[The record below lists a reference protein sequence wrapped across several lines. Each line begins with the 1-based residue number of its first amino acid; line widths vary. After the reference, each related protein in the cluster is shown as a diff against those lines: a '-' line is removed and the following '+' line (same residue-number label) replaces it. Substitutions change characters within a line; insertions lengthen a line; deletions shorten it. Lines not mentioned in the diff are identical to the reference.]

1 MFSPYQS
8 KRAFEEISEQIKKAI
23 LAKKLKPGDRLP
35 SERSLAEQFQVGRLT
50 VREALRTLETQGFIQ
65 IKKGSGGGAFIGNTN
80 PEMLPSIIMDN
91 LLLDGLTSEQMTE
104 ARIALECAIVKS
116 AIEHAT
122 PEDLDRIARHID
134 GFEPITDPE
143 RAEELLS
150 ARIRFHIL
158 VAEAS
163 HNLPFILFLRT
174 LMAWA
179 QKRLAGRWLP
189 PEEEQKRAIRF
200 HKKLYLAIKE
210 RDVHLAQDLVRQHIE
225 QLGKIVGRFDRVK

>member
-23 LAKKLKPGDRLP
+23 LAKRLKPGERLP

-50 VREALRTLETQGFIQ
+50 VREALRTLETQGFIR
-65 IKKGSGGGAFIGNTN
+65 IRKGSGGGAFIGNTD

-122 PEDLDRIARHID
+122 SQDLDRISRHI
-134 GFEPITDPE
+134 EESQPITDPE
-143 RAEELLS
+143 RADDLLS
-150 ARIRFHIL
+150 ERIRFHIM

-179 QKRLAGRWLP
+179 QKRLAGRWIP
-189 PEEEQKRAIRF
+189 SEKEQRRAITF
-200 HKKLYLAIKE
+200 HKRLYLAIKE
-210 RDVHLAQDLVRQHIE
+210 RDVQLAQKLVRQHIE
-225 QLGKIVGRFDRVK
+225 SLGKIVSEFDKPT